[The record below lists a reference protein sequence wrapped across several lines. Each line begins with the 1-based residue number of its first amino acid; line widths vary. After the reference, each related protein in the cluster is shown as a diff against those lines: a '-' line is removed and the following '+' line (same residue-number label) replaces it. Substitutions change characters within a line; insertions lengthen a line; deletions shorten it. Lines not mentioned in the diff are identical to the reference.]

1 MPRFPLP
8 SSVRPQR
15 WDSALVA
22 TTRGYDVAAD
32 ITGAPGTG
40 AANRNGLAV
49 GKPTHNDLGTYS
61 GIGRFTD
68 RWGNTIWVTE
78 DRGGKYALFD
88 KHQLWGR
95 RQPYILPLQ
104 RFFGAGEAG
113 ENALLLLPGSGRDTY
128 PTQNYSQFN
137 ADVNGFNAQGRPNN
151 SMRYYGFKQKYGV
164 DIAYRNLG
172 ECLTSVDQLCQK
184 INGPVDRPIVVLLV
198 GNPTTWQTIAASF
211 VQIFTIISTVIV
223 PFAGKLPIAGL
234 QDLLSDFQSVVDTL
248 SESAEFIASGGV
260 ITASNVGEFILPIA
274 RKITPNTWANTLNDG
289 VVCYQAA
296 SRGDYR
302 TLGQQLGVSVQA
314 ISGYDI
320 RDTIAQVD
328 ILSQSAKSDANAILG
343 NFNALRMIDNV
354 GKWAQEPEAML
365 GELLRNDSQITGV
378 PFLQDL
384 FCNASG
390 GSAVQMIPNLQ
401 NVVSLALHHAA
412 DSALDGGGPDL
423 WAQMALQAV
432 GWPVDDTT
440 YDGLAYSAIRQQ
452 VRQAKRLMAQLGQQL
467 QNFQLPVTIPNSKR
481 AAFAQ
486 YLAEDEHISV
496 DANGGGRIFIPYAEW
511 I

>member
-1 MPRFPLP
+1 MPRFSLP
-8 SSVRPQR
+8 SSVRPER

-88 KHQLWGR
+88 KHGLWGR
-95 RQPYILPLQ
+95 RDPYILPLQ
-104 RFFGAGEAG
+104 RFFGNGEAG
-113 ENALLLLPGSGRDTY
+113 ENTLLLLKGGNRDSY
-128 PTQNYSQFN
+128 PLQNYSQFN
-137 ADVNGFNAQGRPNN
+137 ADMSGPNK
-151 SMRYYGFKQKYGV
+151 SMRYFGMQAKYGTTLS
-164 DIAYRNLG
+164 YRNLG
-172 ECLTSVDQLCQK
+172 ECLDQVDQLCQK
-184 INGPVDRPIVVLLV
+184 VGHALDRPIVVLLV
-198 GNPTTWQTIAASF
+198 GNPTTWQTIASSF

-234 QDLLSDFQSVVDTL
+234 QDLLNDFQSVVDTL

-260 ITASNVGEFILPIA
+260 ITSANVGEFILPIA
-274 RKITPNTWANTLNDG
+274 RKITPNAWANTLNDG

-328 ILSQSAKSDANAILG
+328 ILSQSVKADANAILG
-343 NFNALRMIDNV
+343 NFNALHMIDNV

-401 NVVSLALHHAA
+401 NVISLALHHAA
-412 DSALDGGGPDL
+412 DSALDDGGPDL

-432 GWPVDDTT
+432 GWPADDST

-481 AAFAQ
+481 AMFAQ
-486 YLAEDEHISV
+486 YLAEDEHITV
-496 DANGGGRIFIPYAEW
+496 DAAGGGRIFIPYAEW
-511 I
+511 V